1 VTTQKNDTTTKG
13 GISLPI
19 NLDTF
24 TLCVTTPAPDI
35 SNGPSNLKC
44 TDVSAY
50 AAAAADTS
58 GAARNRLR
66 AILLRQSN
74 LICSQTQ
81 AQIVGAN
88 DLVNFGLGESTTL
101 LAGAAA
107 IVTGATAAR
116 ILSGSAAAT
125 NATRS
130 QVNEIFYQNSLKA
143 VIIQKMNDLRS
154 TQLTVIESRSF
165 VNNTDPPSPT
175 PLTAFSV
182 EDMINAIQKYHD
194 QCSFYAGVTGL
205 TQTETTFTPK
215 SLKEIVEALKPSS
228 NSTPNAVAPQP
239 QP

>member
-1 VTTQKNDTTTKG
+1 
-13 GISLPI
+13 
-19 NLDTF
+19 
-24 TLCVTTPAPDI
+24 
-35 SNGPSNLKC
+35 
-44 TDVSAY
+44 
-50 AAAAADTS
+50 
-58 GAARNRLR
+58 
-66 AILLRQSN
+66 

-130 QVNEIFYQNSLKA
+130 QVHEIFYQNSLKA